1 MRFQLASDGIKISRR
16 KKSNDEITD
25 IWRIWSRW
33 PGMRRVIE
41 TIHQG
46 LQSDEDESVIS
57 QLLGFPLSSIQALQP
72 ALP

>member
-33 PGMRRVIE
+33 PGMRRVVE
-41 TIHQG
+41 TVERPFIATAIHNVPTG
-46 LQSDEDESVIS
+46 
-57 QLLGFPLSSIQALQP
+57 
-72 ALP
+72 